1 MVAVEKTAGDESKSK
16 EFTAKAQRTPRANA
30 KKRKKKI

>member
-16 EFTAKAQRTPRANA
+16 EFTAKAQRANA